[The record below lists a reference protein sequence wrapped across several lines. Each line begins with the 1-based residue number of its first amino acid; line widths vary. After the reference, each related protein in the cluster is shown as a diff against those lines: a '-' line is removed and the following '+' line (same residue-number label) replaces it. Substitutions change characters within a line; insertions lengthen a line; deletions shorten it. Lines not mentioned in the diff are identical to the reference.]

1 MAIPREAFAQTTHV
15 EHDAVNEAV
24 YLSFGRALGR
34 MEFGTAILRYP
45 GRCPQAGAQRTDP
58 KSGGATGYPLGTDI
72 NGNTVYV
79 RGPQGDVVRIDNFV
93 RLVRDA
99 TP

>member
-1 MAIPREAFAQTTHV
+1 MKRTVRI
-15 EHDAVNEAV
+15 
-24 YLSFGRALGR
+24 SFGRALGW
-34 MEFGTAILRYP
+34 MAFGTDTYYSLVDAH
-45 GRCPQAGAQRTDP
+45 GAGAQRTDP
-58 KSGGATGYPLGTDI
+58 KSGSATDYPLGTDI
-72 NGNTVYV
+72 NGNPVYG